1 VDQARSVDY
10 VIAGAIMADIETS
23 VVISAQTDD
32 LQSGMEAASN
42 AVQVATDAMRA
53 QLAGL
58 GIAAQQAQSQ
68 INSATSQVGSSIG
81 ALQSQ
86 AAGLAGSVGDSLT
99 PNSRTDGSN
108 AGQRAGRPNPTAS
121 ARMGAGSAS
130 LSVWRGELQ
139 EQLLAEQSF
148 FGQSKTEELAFWQD
162 KLALTESG
170 STARFAVERNIYELE
185 KQLAVQAE
193 RDRLQEINADQKIAD
208 AKFANYKA
216 AINDQAALGQISATE
231 QVRQEQDLLDL
242 KWSYDQAYYEKK
254 LDAAQGDVRT
264 QQKLIEEQELAYEK
278 YVGQVQALDTKM
290 AEANKRSWDDLV
302 APVERAIDTS
312 VTGIILG
319 TTTVQKALAN
329 LAQSIIAEFVNS
341 AVKGVFGQIGNF
353 LGAGLLGGGNQDF
366 SGGVTG
372 AGEEI
377 LGGGIAELGGGAAS
391 AGIFGSLFK
400 GIGTL
405 FGFEHGGIVPS
416 AQGGWAVPSL
426 GPGGVLAQLHSNEM
440 VLPANISQGLQDL
453 IATPAGANGGS
464 GGTPVVVNFG
474 VSAMDS
480 QDVARFF
487 RSNGGALVAAINN
500 AMRNGSM
507 LRTS

>member
-1 VDQARSVDY
+1 
-10 VIAGAIMADIETS
+10 MADIETS

-42 AVQVATDAMRA
+42 SVQVATDAMRT
-53 QLAGL
+53 QFAGL
-58 GIAAQQAQSQ
+58 GAAAQQAQSQ
-68 INSATSQVGSSIG
+68 INSAAAQVGSSIG
-81 ALQSQ
+81 ALQSK
-86 AAGLAGSVGDSLT
+86 AASLTGQIGASLT
-99 PNSRTDGSN
+99 PNSGGADSGSGQKVARSN
-108 AGQRAGRPNPTAS
+108 AS
-121 ARMGAGSAS
+121 APARSAAGSDN
-130 LSVWRGELQ
+130 LSAWRAELQ

-148 FGQSKTEELAFWQD
+148 FGQSKAEELAFWQD
-162 KLALTESG
+162 KLALTEAG
-170 STARFAVERNIYELE
+170 SNAHLAVERNIYELE

-193 RDRLQEINADQKIAD
+193 RDQLDQLKADQKVAD

-216 AINDQAALGQISATE
+216 AINDEAALGQISATE

-254 LDAAQGDVRT
+254 LDAAQNDVRT
-264 QQKLIEEQELAYEK
+264 QQKIIEEQELAYEK
-278 YVGQVQALDTKM
+278 YVGEVQALDTKL
-290 AEANKRSWDDLV
+290 AEANKKAWGDLV

-341 AVKGVFGQIGNF
+341 AVKGAFGQIGNF
-353 LGAGLLGGGNQDF
+353 FGASILGGGGGDQDF
-366 SGGVTG
+366 SGGLTG
-372 AGEEI
+372 AGEEVAGSALAEGLGLGSLFGSGGI
-377 LGGGIAELGGGAAS
+377 LGK
-391 AGIFGSLFK
+391 LFK

-440 VLPANISQGLQDL
+440 VLPANISQGLQNL
-453 IATPAGANGGS
+453 IAAPNGANAS
-464 GGTPVVVNFG
+464 GGGAPVVVNFG

-487 RSNGGALVAAINN
+487 RSNGSALVTAINN

>member
-1 VDQARSVDY
+1 
-10 VIAGAIMADIETS
+10 MADIETS

-42 AVQVATDAMRA
+42 SVQLATDAMRA
-53 QLAGL
+53 QFAGL
-58 GIAAQQAQSQ
+58 GAAAQQAQSQ
-68 INSATSQVGSSIG
+68 INTAAAQVGSSIG
-81 ALQSQ
+81 ALQSK
-86 AAGLAGSVGDSLT
+86 ASGLAGQIGDSLT
-99 PNSRTDGSN
+99 PNSGDADSRNSGQGVARSN
-108 AGQRAGRPNPTAS
+108 VAAP
-121 ARMGAGSAS
+121 ARSGAGSDR
-130 LSVWRGELQ
+130 LSAWRAELQ

-148 FGQSKTEELAFWQD
+148 FGQSKAEELAFWQD
-162 KLALTESG
+162 KLALTEAG
-170 STARFAVERNIYELE
+170 SNARLAVERNIYELE

-193 RDRLQEINADQKIAD
+193 RDQLDQLKADQKVAD

-216 AINDQAALGQISATE
+216 AIADEAALGQISATE

-254 LDAAQGDVRT
+254 LDAAQNDVRT
-264 QQKLIEEQELAYEK
+264 QQKIIEEQELAYEK
-278 YVGQVQALDTKM
+278 YVGEVQALDTKL
-290 AEANKRSWDDLV
+290 AEANKKAWDDLV

-353 LGAGLLGGGNQDF
+353 FGASILGGGGGDQDF
-366 SGGVTG
+366 SGGLTG
-372 AGEEI
+372 AGEEVVGSGLAEG
-377 LGGGIAELGGGAAS
+377 LGLSSLFGSGGIL
-391 AGIFGSLFK
+391 GSLFK

-440 VLPANISQGLQDL
+440 VLPANISQGLQNL
-453 IATPAGANGGS
+453 IAAPNGANAS
-464 GGTPVVVNFG
+464 GGGGPVVVNFG

-487 RSNGGALVAAINN
+487 RSNGSALVAAINT

>member
-1 VDQARSVDY
+1 
-10 VIAGAIMADIETS
+10 MADIETS

-42 AVQVATDAMRA
+42 SVQLATDAMRA
-53 QLAGL
+53 QFAGL
-58 GIAAQQAQSQ
+58 GAAAQQAQSQ
-68 INSATSQVGSSIG
+68 INTAAAQVGSSIG
-81 ALQSQ
+81 ALQSK
-86 AAGLAGSVGDSLT
+86 ASGLAGQIGDSLT
-99 PNSRTDGSN
+99 PNSGDADSRNSGQGVARSN
-108 AGQRAGRPNPTAS
+108 VAAP
-121 ARMGAGSAS
+121 ARSGAGSDR
-130 LSVWRGELQ
+130 LSAWRAELQ

-148 FGQSKTEELAFWQD
+148 FGQSKAEELAFWQD
-162 KLALTESG
+162 KLALTEAG
-170 STARFAVERNIYELE
+170 SNARLAVERNIYELE

-193 RDRLQEINADQKIAD
+193 RDQLDQLKADQKVAD

-216 AINDQAALGQISATE
+216 AIADEAALGQISATE

-254 LDAAQGDVRT
+254 LDAAQNDVRT
-264 QQKLIEEQELAYEK
+264 QQKIIEEQELAYEK
-278 YVGQVQALDTKM
+278 YVGEVQALDTKL
-290 AEANKRSWDDLV
+290 AETNKKAWDDLV

-353 LGAGLLGGGNQDF
+353 FGASILGGGGGDQDF
-366 SGGVTG
+366 SGGLTG
-372 AGEEI
+372 AGEEVVGSGLAEG
-377 LGGGIAELGGGAAS
+377 LGLSSLFGSGGIL
-391 AGIFGSLFK
+391 GSLFK

-440 VLPANISQGLQDL
+440 VLPANISQGLQNL
-453 IATPAGANGGS
+453 IAAPNGANAS
-464 GGTPVVVNFG
+464 GGGGPVVVNFG

-487 RSNGGALVAAINN
+487 RSNGSALVAAINT

>member
-1 VDQARSVDY
+1 
-10 VIAGAIMADIETS
+10 MADIETS

-42 AVQVATDAMRA
+42 SVQVATDAMRA
-53 QLAGL
+53 QFAGL
-58 GIAAQQAQSQ
+58 GAAAQQAQSQ
-68 INSATSQVGSSIG
+68 INAAATQVGSSIG
-81 ALQSQ
+81 ALQSK
-86 AAGLAGSVGDSLT
+86 AASLAGSVGDGT
-99 PNSRTDGSN
+99 IPNSVSGDARSEGVGRSN
-108 AGQRAGRPNPTAS
+108 ATSP
-121 ARMGAGSAS
+121 ARSGAGSD
-130 LSVWRGELQ
+130 SVSAWRAQLQ

-148 FGQSKTEELAFWQD
+148 FGQSKDEELAFWQD
-162 KLALTESG
+162 KLALTEAG
-170 STARFAVERNIYELE
+170 SNARLAVERNIYQLE
-185 KQLAVQAE
+185 KHLAVQGE
-193 RDRLQEINADQKIAD
+193 RDQLDQLNADQKVAD

-216 AINDQAALGQISATE
+216 AIGNEAALGQISATE

-242 KWSYDQAYYEKK
+242 KWSYDQAYYATK
-254 LDAAQGDVRT
+254 LDAAQDDVRA

-278 YVGQVQALDTKM
+278 YVGEVQALDTKL
-290 AEANKRSWDDLV
+290 AEANKKAWDDLV

-341 AVKGVFGQIGNF
+341 AVKGVFGEIGSLF
-353 LGAGLLGGGNQDF
+353 GASLLGGGGDQNF
-366 SGGVTG
+366 SGGLTG
-372 AGEEI
+372 AGEQA
-377 LGGGIAELGGGAAS
+377 LGGGIADSLGLGSLFASGG
-391 AGIFGSLFK
+391 ILGSLFK

-440 VLPANISQGLQDL
+440 VLPANISQGLQNL
-453 IATPAGANGGS
+453 IAAPSGANAS
-464 GGTPVVVNFG
+464 GGGAPVVVNFG

>member
-1 VDQARSVDY
+1 
-10 VIAGAIMADIETS
+10 MADIETS

-32 LQSGMEAASN
+32 LQSGMETASN
-42 AVQVATDAMRA
+42 SVQVATDAMRA
-53 QLAGL
+53 QFAGL
-58 GIAAQQAQSQ
+58 GAAAQQAQSQ
-68 INSATSQVGSSIG
+68 INAAAAQVGSSIG
-81 ALQSQ
+81 ALQSK
-86 AAGLAGSVGDSLT
+86 AANLAGSVGDGMI
-99 PNSRTDGSN
+99 PNSAPGNAGSKGGARSN
-108 AGQRAGRPNPTAS
+108 AIPPAGS
-121 ARMGAGSAS
+121 GAGSD
-130 LSVWRGELQ
+130 SVSAWRAELQ

-148 FGQSKTEELAFWQD
+148 FGQSKDEELAFWQD
-162 KLALTESG
+162 KLALTEAG
-170 STARFAVERNIYELE
+170 SNARLAVERNIYELE
-185 KQLAVQAE
+185 KQLAVQGE
-193 RDRLQEINADQKIAD
+193 RDQLDQLNADQKVAD

-216 AINDQAALGQISATE
+216 AIDNEAALGQISATE
-231 QVRQEQDLLDL
+231 QVRQEQDLRDL

-254 LDAAQGDVRT
+254 LDAAQNDVRN

-278 YVGQVQALDTKM
+278 YVGEVQALDTKL
-290 AEANKRSWDDLV
+290 AEANRKAWDDMV

-329 LAQSIIAEFVNS
+329 LSQSIIAEFVNS
-341 AVKGVFGQIGNF
+341 AVKGVFGQIGNLF
-353 LGAGLLGGGNQDF
+353 GASLLAGGGDQDF
-366 SGGVTG
+366 SGGLTG
-372 AGEEI
+372 AGEEVV
-377 LGGGIAELGGGAAS
+377 GGGIADSLGLGSLFGS
-391 AGIFGSLFK
+391 GGIFGSLFK

-440 VLPANISQGLQDL
+440 VLPANISQGLQNL
-453 IATPAGANGGS
+453 IATPNGASTGG
-464 GGTPVVVNFG
+464 GGAPVVVNFG

-487 RSNGGALVAAINN
+487 RSNGSSLVAAINN

>member
-1 VDQARSVDY
+1 
-10 VIAGAIMADIETS
+10 MADIETS

-42 AVQVATDAMRA
+42 SVQVATDAMRA
-53 QLAGL
+53 QFAGL
-58 GIAAQQAQSQ
+58 GAAAQQAQSQ
-68 INSATSQVGSSIG
+68 INTAAAQVGSSIG
-81 ALQSQ
+81 ALQSK
-86 AAGLAGSVGDSLT
+86 AAGLAGQIGDSLT
-99 PNSRTDGSN
+99 PNSGAADSRNSGQGLVRSN
-108 AGQRAGRPNPTAS
+108 ATAPARSRAGS
-121 ARMGAGSAS
+121 DS
-130 LSVWRGELQ
+130 LSAWRAELQ

-148 FGQSKTEELAFWQD
+148 FGQSKAEELAFWQD
-162 KLALTESG
+162 KLALTVAG
-170 STARFAVERNIYELE
+170 SNARLAVERNIYELE

-193 RDRLQEINADQKIAD
+193 RDQLDQLKADQKVAD

-216 AINDQAALGQISATE
+216 AINDEAALGQISATE

-254 LDAAQGDVRT
+254 LDAAQNDVRT
-264 QQKLIEEQELAYEK
+264 QLKIIEEQELAYEK
-278 YVGQVQALDTKM
+278 YVGEVQTLDTKL
-290 AEANKRSWDDLV
+290 AEANKKAWDDLV

-312 VTGIILG
+312 VTGVILG

-353 LGAGLLGGGNQDF
+353 FGASILGGGGADQDF
-366 SGGVTG
+366 SGGLTG
-372 AGEEI
+372 AGEEVAGSGLAEG
-377 LGGGIAELGGGAAS
+377 LGLSGLFGSG
-391 AGIFGSLFK
+391 GIFGNLFK

-440 VLPANISQGLQDL
+440 VLPANISQGLRNL
-453 IATPAGANGGS
+453 IAAPNSASAS
-464 GGTPVVVNFG
+464 GGGAPVVVNFG

-487 RSNGGALVAAINN
+487 RSNGSALVAAINS